1 MCLYWYVLELI
12 YTVRLFL
19 AGLGAKDQQVADK
32 EQELS
37 SKDEAED
44 EGQDDENPE
53 EVDDPNE
60 DEVAEDNQ
68 DESSIGDEDPSEDT
82 SVSQDEG

>member
-1 MCLYWYVLELI
+1 MQLI

-19 AGLGAKDQQVADK
+19 ADFGAKDQQVADK

-44 EGQDDENPE
+44 EG
-53 EVDDPNE
+53 
-60 DEVAEDNQ
+60 AEDNQ
-68 DESSIGDEDPSEDT
+68 DESSISDEDLNEDT